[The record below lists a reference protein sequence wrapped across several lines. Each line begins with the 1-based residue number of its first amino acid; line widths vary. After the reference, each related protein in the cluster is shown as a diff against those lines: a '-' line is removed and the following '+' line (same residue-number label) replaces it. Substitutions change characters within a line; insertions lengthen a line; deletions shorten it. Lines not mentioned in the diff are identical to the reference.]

1 MRSET
6 DAGEIDK
13 VAGVK
18 SALRVLNVLEYFA
31 AATRPATLAQLS
43 KQLQL
48 PKSSC
53 FALLETLRQA
63 GYVYWLGKEVGYYP
77 TRRWSDLADAISRN
91 DPILA
96 LTAHALADIRDRTSE
111 TAILAKRDGLEVLY
125 LAVAEPDRV
134 LRFAA
139 YAGQRKPIHS
149 ASSGRALLGL
159 MAPDERADLVARL
172 ERRRFSDTTL
182 VEPGDIEAAIRR
194 GITQGWHVSIGE
206 YQADTTAIAAS
217 FRLDGED
224 YALVVGGPTPRIA
237 PHVNA
242 IGALL
247 AEHAAALARAGGGRS
262 TVESR

>member
-1 MRSET
+1 
-6 DAGEIDK
+6 
-13 VAGVK
+13 
-18 SALRVLNVLEYFA
+18 VLDVLEYFA

-63 GYVYWLGKEVGYYP
+63 GYVYGLGKDIGYYP
-77 TRRWSDLADAISRN
+77 TRRWSDLGEAISRN
-91 DPILA
+91 DPVLA
-96 LTAHALADIRDRTSE
+96 LTASSLAAIRDQSNE

-159 MAPDERADLVARL
+159 MPPAERAALIDRL
-172 ERRRFSDTTL
+172 ERRRFSKTTL
-182 VEPGDIEAAIRR
+182 VDPDDIEAAIRR
-194 GITQGWHVSIGE
+194 GIKHGWHVSIGE
-206 YQADTTAIAAS
+206 YQADTTAVAAA
-217 FRLDGED
+217 FRLGGED
-224 YALVVGGPTPRIA
+224 YAFVVGGPTPRIK
-237 PHVNA
+237 PHVDA
-242 IGALL
+242 IGELL
-247 AEHAAALARAGGGRS
+247 AQHAAALSQAGSERTSGKR
-262 TVESR
+262 R